1 MDVFRRHRDA
11 IRRKT
16 KTGHRRLACTRVPGR
31 VAPSVCQILPSQR
44 QAMRLFSMAE
54 PPEDRDHFKERFH
67 AFATGKETSP
77 CPLTGMTGKVCN
89 TKAAWIA
96 AAYNCNFVHLLQCA
110 GDMFPFSKME
120 SCFLSKIYIMDVI
133 LNRLPLMKTE
143 ACAKLPSRYER
154 FPYHELPRLV
164 PGRPIL

>member
-1 MDVFRRHRDA
+1 MV
-11 IRRKT
+11 
-16 KTGHRRLACTRVPGR
+16 V
-31 VAPSVCQILPSQR
+31 
-44 QAMRLFSMAE
+44 

-143 ACAKLPSRYER
+143 ACAKLPTKRAASSVVGGKGDILLVRS
-154 FPYHELPRLV
+154 YH
-164 PGRPIL
+164 